1 MLKTL
6 WNGKEPTKG
15 SKYSAAIDLYAQDDF
30 IMEVGET
37 RIIPLGV
44 CIDLENIETKLK
56 HLIVG
61 SQILRDNLPC
71 DNRSQVEVMEDF
83 INCHY
88 LQLEPRSS
96 IRAKGIISC
105 TGVIDMD
112 YKDEIK
118 IILHNF
124 SGEQFI
130 INKHDKIAQIM
141 LCEHKTFLMGVDTE
155 DERVGGLG
163 STGN

>member
-6 WNGKEPTKG
+6 RGGKEPTKG

-44 CIDLENIETKLK
+44 CICKEEIYKYLSVNSFYDTEEKTTK
-56 HLIVG
+56 
-61 SQILRDNLPC
+61 ILN
-71 DNRSQVEVMEDF
+71 DF
-83 INCHY
+83 MSCHY

-105 TGVIDMD
+105 SGIIDID

-118 IILHNF
+118 ITKELIKLFLTNVHIHFLRILSF
-124 SGEQFI
+124 KASVLQ
-130 INKHDKIAQIM
+130 K
-141 LCEHKTFLMGVDTE
+141 
-155 DERVGGLG
+155 
-163 STGN
+163 

>member
-6 WNGKEPTKG
+6 WGGKEPTKG

-44 CIDLENIETKLK
+44 CIDEDIFYKNYYNYYKL
-56 HLIVG
+56 
-61 SQILRDNLPC
+61 DNSKNKI
-71 DNRSQVEVMEDF
+71 DYEFSKMF
-83 INCHY
+83 SSHY

-96 IRAKGIISC
+96 LRAKGIISC
-105 TGVIDMD
+105 SGVIDID

-130 INKHDKIAQIM
+130 INMHDKIAQIM
-141 LCEHKTFLMGVDTE
+141 LKEHQSFLFGIDTE
-155 DERVGGLG
+155 DKRVGGIG
-163 STGN
+163 STGK

>member
-6 WNGKEPTKG
+6 WGGKEPTKG

-37 RIIPLGV
+37 RIIPLGI
-44 CIDLENIETKLK
+44 CIDEGKLK
-56 HLIVG
+56 PKHFFKQYRDYNPDLID
-61 SQILRDNLPC
+61 SMIEID
-71 DNRSQVEVMEDF
+71 EDRYDKF
-83 INCHY
+83 MKSHY

-105 TGVIDMD
+105 SGIIDID

-141 LCEHKTFLMGVDTE
+141 LKEHQSFLFGIDTD
-155 DERVGGLG
+155 DERVGGFG
-163 STGN
+163 SSGN

>member
-6 WNGKEPTKG
+6 WGGKEPTKG

-44 CIDLENIETKLK
+44 CINEDKLK
-56 HLIVG
+56 PKHFFKQYRDYNPDLIDSMIEIDEG
-61 SQILRDNLPC
+61 RYDKFMKS
-71 DNRSQVEVMEDF
+71 
-83 INCHY
+83 HY

-96 IRAKGIISC
+96 IRAKGVISC
-105 TGVIDMD
+105 SGIIDID

-124 SGEQFI
+124 SGEQFT

-141 LCEHKTFLMGVDTE
+141 LKEHQSFLFGIDTE

-163 STGN
+163 STGK

>member
-6 WNGKEPTKG
+6 WGGKEPTKG

-44 CIDLENIETKLK
+44 CICKDEIYKYLSVNSFFDTEEKTTK
-56 HLIVG
+56 
-61 SQILRDNLPC
+61 ILN
-71 DNRSQVEVMEDF
+71 DF
-83 INCHY
+83 MSCHY

-105 TGVIDMD
+105 SGVIDID

-124 SGEQFI
+124 SGEQFT

-141 LCEHKTFLMGVDTE
+141 LKEHQSFLFGIDTE
-155 DERVGGLG
+155 DKRVGGIG
-163 STGN
+163 STGK

>member
-6 WNGKEPTKG
+6 WSGKEPTKG
-15 SKYSAAIDLYAQDDF
+15 SKYSAAIDLYTQDDF

-44 CIDLENIETKLK
+44 CIDLEQLQETLK
-56 HLIVG
+56 EKESYLF
-61 SQILRDNLPC
+61 LDNDEIKECFKIFL
-71 DNRSQVEVMEDF
+71 SS
-83 INCHY
+83 HY

-105 TGVIDMD
+105 TGIIDLD

-124 SGEQFI
+124 NSEQFV
-130 INKHDKIAQIM
+130 INRHDKIAQIM
-141 LCEHKTFLMGVDTE
+141 LKEHKTYLMGVDTE
-155 DERVGGLG
+155 DERIGGLG
-163 STGN
+163 STGK

>member
-6 WNGKEPTKG
+6 WGGKEPTKG

-37 RIIPLGV
+37 RIVPLGV
-44 CIDLENIETKLK
+44 CIDFDKL
-56 HLIVG
+56 LDGIDSFYPYNEG
-61 SQILRDNLPC
+61 MLPKYKI
-71 DNRSQVEVMEDF
+71 DYFMKTN
-83 INCHY
+83 Y

-105 TGVIDMD
+105 SGVVDID

-141 LCEHKTFLMGVDTE
+141 LKEHKTYLMGIGTE
-155 DERVGGLG
+155 DERVGGIG
-163 STGN
+163 STGK

>member
-6 WNGKEPTKG
+6 WGGKQPTKG

-44 CIDLENIETKLK
+44 CIDSDKLQDLAMSETNIYFNYTSQEIEDITYRFLE
-56 HLIVG
+56 
-61 SQILRDNLPC
+61 S
-71 DNRSQVEVMEDF
+71 
-83 INCHY
+83 HY

-105 TGVIDMD
+105 SGVIDID

-130 INKHDKIAQIM
+130 INMHDKIAQIM
-141 LCEHKTFLMGVDTE
+141 LQEHKTYLMGVDTE

-163 STGN
+163 STGK

>member
-6 WNGKEPTKG
+6 WGGKEPTKG

-44 CIDLENIETKLK
+44 CIDLVELIDKNRYANLHLK
-56 HLIVG
+56 NVHL
-61 SQILRDNLPC
+61 SSDDDNFLR
-71 DNRSQVEVMEDF
+71 S
-83 INCHY
+83 HY

-105 TGVIDMD
+105 TGIIDLD

-124 SGEQFI
+124 SGEQFV

-141 LCEHKTFLMGVDTE
+141 LKEHKTYLMGVDTE

-163 STGN
+163 STGK

>member
-6 WNGKEPTKG
+6 WGGKEPTKG
-15 SKYSAAIDLYAQDDF
+15 SKYSAAIDLCAQDDF

-44 CIDLENIETKLK
+44 CINSDKLQDLAMSETDIYFNYTSQEIEDITYRFLE
-56 HLIVG
+56 
-61 SQILRDNLPC
+61 S
-71 DNRSQVEVMEDF
+71 
-83 INCHY
+83 HY

-105 TGVIDMD
+105 SGIIDID

-130 INKHDKIAQIM
+130 INMHDKIAQIM
-141 LCEHKTFLMGVDTE
+141 LQEHKTYLMGVDTE

-163 STGN
+163 STGK

>member
-6 WNGKEPTKG
+6 LGGKEPTKG

-30 IMEVGET
+30 IMQVGET

-44 CIDLENIETKLK
+44 CIDLANIRKGLK

-61 SQILRDNLPC
+61 SQVLRDNLPC
-71 DNRSQVEVMEDF
+71 DNRSQDEVMEDF
-83 INCHY
+83 MSSHY

-105 TGVIDMD
+105 SGVIDID

-130 INKHDKIAQIM
+130 INMHDKIAQIM
-141 LCEHKTFLMGVDTE
+141 LQEHKTYLMGVDTE

-163 STGN
+163 STGK

>member
-6 WNGKEPTKG
+6 WGGKEPTKG
-15 SKYSAAIDLYAQDDF
+15 SKYSAAIDLYAQDDC
-30 IMEVGET
+30 IMQIGET
-37 RIIPLGV
+37 RIIPLGA
-44 CIDLENIETKLK
+44 CIDEDYIKAIFLSFKEEIAFDEYNKFLK
-56 HLIVG
+56 
-61 SQILRDNLPC
+61 S
-71 DNRSQVEVMEDF
+71 
-83 INCHY
+83 HY

-105 TGVIDMD
+105 SGVIDID

-130 INKHDKIAQIM
+130 INMHDKIAQIM
-141 LCEHKTFLMGVDTE
+141 LQEHKTYLMGVDTE

-163 STGN
+163 STGK

>member
-6 WNGKEPTKG
+6 WGGKAPTKG

-44 CIDLENIETKLK
+44 CIDLEKLK
-56 HLIVG
+56 YSFYEYFAICETFEEFDINVG
-61 SQILRDNLPC
+61 
-71 DNRSQVEVMEDF
+71 EDYLKS
-83 INCHY
+83 HY

-105 TGVIDMD
+105 SGVIDID

-130 INKHDKIAQIM
+130 INMHDKIAQIM
-141 LCEHKTFLMGVDTE
+141 LQEHKTYLMGVDTE
-155 DERVGGLG
+155 EERVGGLG
-163 STGN
+163 STGK

>member
-6 WNGKEPTKG
+6 WGGKEPTKG
-15 SKYSAAIDLYAQDDF
+15 SKYSAATDLYAQDDF

-44 CIDLENIETKLK
+44 CIDSYKLQDLAMSETNIYFNYTSQEVEDITYRFLE
-56 HLIVG
+56 
-61 SQILRDNLPC
+61 S
-71 DNRSQVEVMEDF
+71 
-83 INCHY
+83 HY

-105 TGVIDMD
+105 SGIIDID

-124 SGEQFI
+124 SGEQFT

-141 LCEHKTFLMGVDTE
+141 LKEHQSFLFGIDTE

-163 STGN
+163 STGK

>member
-6 WNGKEPTKG
+6 RGGKEPTKG

-44 CIDLENIETKLK
+44 CIDSDKLQDLAMSETNIYFNYTSQEIEDIAYRFLE
-56 HLIVG
+56 
-61 SQILRDNLPC
+61 S
-71 DNRSQVEVMEDF
+71 
-83 INCHY
+83 HY

-105 TGVIDMD
+105 SGIIDID

-130 INKHDKIAQIM
+130 INMHDKIAQIM
-141 LCEHKTFLMGVDTE
+141 LQEHKTYLMGVNTE

-163 STGN
+163 STGK

>member
-6 WNGKEPTKG
+6 WGGKKPTKG

-44 CIDLENIETKLK
+44 CIDSDKLQDLAMSETNIYFNYTTQEIEDITYRFLE
-56 HLIVG
+56 
-61 SQILRDNLPC
+61 S
-71 DNRSQVEVMEDF
+71 
-83 INCHY
+83 HY

-96 IRAKGIISC
+96 LRAKGIISC
-105 TGVIDMD
+105 SGIIDID

-124 SGEQFI
+124 SGEQFT

-141 LCEHKTFLMGVDTE
+141 LKEHQSFLFGIDTE
-155 DERVGGLG
+155 DKRVGGIG
-163 STGN
+163 STGK

>member
-6 WNGKEPTKG
+6 WGGKVPTKG

-30 IMEVGET
+30 IMQVGET
-37 RIIPLGV
+37 RIIPLGI
-44 CIDLENIETKLK
+44 CIDLEKHFDYMVENISDNYETPNAQNK
-56 HLIVG
+56 
-61 SQILRDNLPC
+61 
-71 DNRSQVEVMEDF
+71 F
-83 INCHY
+83 IKSHY

-105 TGVIDMD
+105 SGVIDMD

-124 SGEQFI
+124 SNEKFI
-130 INKHDKIAQIM
+130 INKHDKIAQI
-141 LCEHKTFLMGVDTE
+141 LLKEHKTYLMGVDTE
-155 DERVGGLG
+155 EERCGGFG
-163 STGN
+163 SSGN

>member
-6 WNGKEPTKG
+6 WGGKEPTKG

-37 RIIPLGV
+37 RIVPLGV
-44 CIDLENIETKLK
+44 CIDSDKLQDLAMSETNIYFNYTSQEIEDITYRFLE
-56 HLIVG
+56 
-61 SQILRDNLPC
+61 S
-71 DNRSQVEVMEDF
+71 
-83 INCHY
+83 HY

-105 TGVIDMD
+105 SGVIDID

-124 SGEQFI
+124 SVEQFI
-130 INKHDKIAQIM
+130 INKHDKIAQI
-141 LCEHKTFLMGVDTE
+141 LLKEHKTYLMGVDTE

>member
-6 WNGKEPTKG
+6 WGGKEPTRG

-30 IMEVGET
+30 IMQVGET
-37 RIIPLGV
+37 RIITLGV
-44 CIDLENIETKLK
+44 YIDLEKHFDYMMDNISDNYETPKAQNK
-56 HLIVG
+56 
-61 SQILRDNLPC
+61 
-71 DNRSQVEVMEDF
+71 F
-83 INCHY
+83 IKSHY

-105 TGVIDMD
+105 SGIIDID

-124 SGEQFI
+124 SVEQFV
-130 INKHDKIAQIM
+130 INKHDKIAQI
-141 LCEHKTFLMGVDTE
+141 LLKEHKTYLMGVDTE
-155 DERVGGLG
+155 DKRVGGLG
-163 STGN
+163 STGK